1 MTEKEVFINAYG
13 KVQVPKPMNTCGGED
28 KEYVLQRDSFFARI
42 QASLNLSQLVLREV
56 MVLKPEVFVAEGEK
70 DEPKRIIL
78 SEELL
83 FQDKQILAT
92 AVHQMGPGA
101 ELSARFA
108 KYPLEDKTVKVIQEF
123 RTIEEILF

>member
-13 KVQVPKPMNTCGGED
+13 KVQVPEPMNTRGCED
-28 KEYVLQRDSFFARI
+28 KEYVIQRDSFFTRL
-42 QASLNLSQLVLREV
+42 QASLNLSRLVLREV
-56 MVLKPEVFVAEGEK
+56 IVLKPEVFVAEGEQ
-70 DEPKRIIL
+70 DEPRRIIL

-83 FQDKQILAT
+83 FQDRQILAT

-101 ELSARFA
+101 QCTARFA
-108 KYPLEDKTVKVIQEF
+108 KYPLEDGTINVIQEF